1 MAPSIASVHQEHQE
15 SLEQQYVRKLPP
27 AAAARLK
34 AAGVDL
40 SHGYPYIPETIPK
53 YVDEVLKIRDHEK

>member
-1 MAPSIASVHQEHQE
+1 MAPSVHQD
-15 SLEQQYVRKLPP
+15 SLALQYVQKLPP

-40 SHGYPYIPETIPK
+40 SHGYPHVPETVPK
-53 YVDEVLKIRDHEK
+53 YVDEVLRIRDHEK

>member
-1 MAPSIASVHQEHQE
+1 MAPSLASNHQD
-15 SLEQQYVRKLPP
+15 SLALQYVKKLPP
-27 AAAARLK
+27 AAMARLK